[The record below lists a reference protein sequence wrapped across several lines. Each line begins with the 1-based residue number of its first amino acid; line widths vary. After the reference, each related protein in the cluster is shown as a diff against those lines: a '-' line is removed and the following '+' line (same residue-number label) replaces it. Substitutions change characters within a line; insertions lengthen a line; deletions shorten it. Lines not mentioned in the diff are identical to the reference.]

1 MNLKSGFKTVIAPAS
16 LGRRAQLIE
25 ATIEVIWR
33 EGLSRLTLAKVAR
46 RAGLSTS
53 IVNFYFNTKEQLLLE
68 TLQSVAA
75 EFEQAV
81 EQALKDPND
90 PIVTLHLLVDAMLD
104 PKLCTPARAAVWYAF
119 MGESQARDDYNATVR
134 GRELAIRGRVE
145 DLFVRLCPGDGS
157 SVSDP
162 IALARAFD
170 ALMDSFWEQCMMA
183 PESVDL
189 EEARRTCLSYLASV
203 LPGKPTPNRAPDPIS
218 SEVRRQ
224 AVATSN
230 GMLSAWTYT
239 SAELFEIE
247 MSQLFRGQWLLVG
260 HVADVVAPGDYLTFE
275 AGGER
280 AVVVRGEDNQLRA
293 FHNVC
298 RHRGSRVVPQAQ
310 GNCGHVLRCPF
321 HGWTYGL
328 DGRLKSIPRPQGFAG
343 LDQTANGLV
352 ALEIEIWNGLIFTRF
367 EPGECSVAEQLAPIN
382 ARIQCYRLV
391 DMIPLGEPYQ
401 TEVNYNWKFFHDVDN
416 EGYHVPAAHPAL
428 QDLYGRSYRDD
439 FIGDITVS
447 TATVDEHPARSWSVA
462 RYKSL
467 LPDFPELSLESRR
480 QWLYVGVFPNAVI
493 YFYPEKAG
501 YYMSVPCSPGT
512 TRVIG
517 REYGLPG
524 VSRAVRAAQ
533 YLSSRID
540 KMTNLEDNALVQW
553 LQEAA
558 RTSVFPLDNLSD
570 IEAGVLRFHQRLKK
584 EIPVMSLVHSPV
596 PGALAAVNQ
605 AMRSSAARD

>member
-1 MNLKSGFKTVIAPAS
+1 
-16 LGRRAQLIE
+16 
-25 ATIEVIWR
+25 
-33 EGLSRLTLAKVAR
+33 
-46 RAGLSTS
+46 
-53 IVNFYFNTKEQLLLE
+53 
-68 TLQSVAA
+68 
-75 EFEQAV
+75 
-81 EQALKDPND
+81 
-90 PIVTLHLLVDAMLD
+90 
-104 PKLCTPARAAVWYAF
+104 
-119 MGESQARDDYNATVR
+119 
-134 GRELAIRGRVE
+134 
-145 DLFVRLCPGDGS
+145 
-157 SVSDP
+157 
-162 IALARAFD
+162 
-170 ALMDSFWEQCMMA
+170 MA
-183 PESVDL
+183 PDSVDL
-189 EEARRTCLSYLASV
+189 EEARRICLSYLASV
-203 LPGKPTPNRAPDPIS
+203 LPGEPRPNPAPDLIS
-218 SEVRRQ
+218 SKADRQ
-224 AVATSN
+224 PVATSN
-230 GMLSAWTYT
+230 GMLSGWTYT
-239 SAELFEIE
+239 SAELFEVE
-247 MSQLFRGQWLLVG
+247 MAQLFRGQWLLVG
-260 HVADVVAPGDYLTFE
+260 HVADIVEPGDYLTFE

-328 DGRLKSIPRPQGFAG
+328 DGRLKSVPRPQGFTG
-343 LDQTANGLV
+343 LDKTANGLA
-352 ALEIEIWNGLIFTRF
+352 ALELEVWNGLIFTRF
-367 EPGECSVAEQLAPIN
+367 EPGGRSVSGQLASIN
-382 ARIQCYRLV
+382 TRVQCYRLA
-391 DMIPLGEPYQ
+391 DMTPLGEPYQ
-401 TEVNYNWKFFHDVDN
+401 TEVDYNWKFFHDVDN

-439 FIGDITVS
+439 FIGDIAVS

-480 QWLYVGVFPNAVI
+480 QWLYFGVFPNAVI

-524 VSRAVRAAQ
+524 ASRAVRAAQ
-533 YLSSRID
+533 YLSGRID
-540 KMTNLEDNALVQW
+540 KMTYLEDNALVQW

-584 EIPVMSLVHSPV
+584 EIPVMSLVHPPA
-596 PGALAAVNQ
+596 PGTLAAANQ
-605 AMRSSAARD
+605 AMRSGAARA

>member
-1 MNLKSGFKTVIAPAS
+1 MNTGFKAVIAN
-16 LGRRAQLIE
+16 GTIERRTQLIE

-81 EQALKDPND
+81 NRAFRVPKDPVD
-90 PIVTLHLLVDAMLD
+90 TLRSLVDAMLD
-104 PKLCTPARAAVWYAF
+104 PQLCTPARATVWYAF

-134 GRELAIRGRVE
+134 GRELAIRGRIE
-145 DLFVRLCPGDGS
+145 GLFVRLYQGNGPCA
-157 SVSDP
+157 SDP

-170 ALMDSFWEQCMMA
+170 ALIDSFWEQCMMA
-183 PESVDL
+183 PDSVDL
-189 EEARRTCLSYLASV
+189 EKARRTCLGYLASV
-203 LPGKPTPNRAPDPIS
+203 LPGEPRPDPAPDLIS
-218 SEVRRQ
+218 SEADRHPG
-224 AVATSN
+224 ATSN
-230 GMLSAWTYT
+230 GMLSGWTYT
-239 SAELFEIE
+239 SAELFEVE
-247 MSQLFRGQWLLVG
+247 MAEIFRGQWLLVG
-260 HVADVVAPGDYLTFE
+260 HVADIVEPGDYLTFE

-298 RHRGSRVVPQAQ
+298 RHRGSRVVPQSQ

-328 DGRLKSIPRPQGFAG
+328 DGRLKSVPRPQSFTG
-343 LDQTANGLV
+343 LDKTANGLA
-352 ALEIEIWNGLIFTRF
+352 ALELEVWNGLIFTRF
-367 EPGECSVAEQLAPIN
+367 EPGECSVAEQLAAIN
-382 ARIQCYRLV
+382 ARVQCYRLA
-391 DMIPLGEPYQ
+391 DMTPLGEPYQ
-401 TEVNYNWKFFHDVDN
+401 TEVDYNWKFFHDVDN

-439 FIGDITVS
+439 FIGDIAVS
-447 TATVDEHPARSWSVA
+447 TATVDDHPARSWSVA

-467 LPDFPELSLESRR
+467 LPAFPELSSESGR
-480 QWLYVGVFPNAVI
+480 QWLYFGVFPNAVI

-533 YLSSRID
+533 YLSGRID
-540 KMTNLEDNALVQW
+540 KMTYLEDNALVQW

-584 EIPVMSLVHSPV
+584 EIPVMSLVHPPA
-596 PGALAAVNQ
+596 PGTLVAANQ
-605 AMRSSAARD
+605 AMRSGATRA